1 MKHLN
6 QIVAIILV
14 FCLVAGLTA
23 CEKADVDDKNVSQ
36 KVNKYIKTSFPVPN
50 DNYIISNVCTNNSII
65 SIFGYEVTDE
75 PNNYYIYIT
84 DTDGKLIN
92 QIRCAWSDNYVHN
105 VMASDMDC
113 NGTIW
118 LLEYLWEYKYDNNGK
133 KIEEN
138 FVKWTVEK
146 IDEAGFSGPI
156 FTSSEMVEPLD
167 ILVNDEKI
175 YLFDSSSCAVFS
187 YDGVNLGYNKNLVG
201 IYSPCFSL
209 DGKLYMCCYN
219 AEGEVLSTIN
229 PLDCS
234 AETSIKLDIDILD
247 LIDGLNYDLYISNGI
262 SLYGFNA
269 ENCQLTE
276 ILNWVSAGVTGDYKG
291 VIPMDDGSFLYYTS
305 REICYIQPTMIENSE
320 ITILTLGTMDSYF
333 LKDYVIDFNA
343 SNLNYEVQI
352 RDYSQY
358 NTSENPDGGLTKLT
372 LDIVSGNAP
381 DIIDLSILPR
391 DQFEKAGLL
400 ENLYPFIKTD
410 NSLSKTEFVS
420 PIIKAMETDYQL
432 FTLVPCYTIMLL
444 EGHKDKI
451 DPYKELDFSDLLI
464 LKTGMDEGENPFGL
478 TMSKKS
484 FIETMMSVSNSK
496 FVDWEAKK
504 CNFDDD
510 FAALLEFA
518 DTLPEAYDLSCD
530 LQMINS
536 GEQLISLQHVGSY
549 VDLIAFNYYFD
560 NDLGIYGIPSAKNSG
575 AIVCPYISLA
585 ISSGSTNKTGAWEFL
600 RMFLSDDNQKM
611 FSEMMLPIT
620 EYGMNCCKDSIK
632 QWQSQDGLLYLSDVN
647 GNEVAVKSN
656 NKDCEA
662 LFENMIQ
669 SVTGVYNFNQALFDI
684 VWNEAQAFFCGDKS
698 SQEVTDIIQSKV
710 SIYVAEQG

>member
-1 MKHLN
+1 M
-6 QIVAIILV
+6 IR
-14 FCLVAGLTA
+14 
-23 CEKADVDDKNVSQ
+23 
-36 KVNKYIKTSFPVPN
+36 
-50 DNYIISNVCTNNSII
+50 
-65 SIFGYEVTDE
+65 
-75 PNNYYIYIT
+75 
-84 DTDGKLIN
+84 
-92 QIRCAWSDNYVHN
+92 QIRCVWDDNYAHSI
-105 VMASDMDC
+105 MASDMDSD
-113 NGTIW
+113 GTIW
-118 LLEYLWEYKYDNNGK
+118 LLEYLWEYKYDSNGVK
-133 KIEEN
+133 TEEN
-138 FVKWTVEK
+138 LAKWIVEK
-146 IDEAGFSGPI
+146 IDESGFSGAIISSDEI
-156 FTSSEMVEPLD
+156 FEPMD
-167 ILVNDEKI
+167 ITVNDEKI
-175 YLFDSSSCAVFS
+175 YLFDSSSCAAFS
-187 YDGVNLGYNKNLVG
+187 YDGAKLWYDESLNG
-201 IYSPCFSL
+201 IYRPCFSS
-209 DGKLYMCCYN
+209 DGKLYVCGN
-219 AEGEVLSTIN
+219 SAEGEVLNTIN

-234 AETSIKLDIDILD
+234 VEKSAKLDIDIFD
-247 LIDGLNYDLYISNGI
+247 IIAGIDYDLYISNGI
-262 SLYGFNA
+262 SLYGYNA
-269 ENCQLTE
+269 GSGQLTE
-276 ILNWVSAGVTGDYKG
+276 VLNWVSAGVTGDYKG
-291 VIPMDDGSFLYYTS
+291 VIAMKDGSFLYYTS
-305 REICYIQPTMIENSE
+305 REICYIRPTTVESGK
-320 ITILTLGTMDSYF
+320 TTVLTLGTMDSTF
-333 LKDYVIDFNA
+333 LKNYVIDFNA
-343 SNLNYEVQI
+343 SNYYYEVQI
-352 RDYSQY
+352 IDYSQY
-358 NTSENPDGGLTKLT
+358 NTAENPNGGLTRLN

-381 DIIDLSILPR
+381 DIIDLSSLPR

-400 ENLYPFIKTD
+400 EDLYPFIESD
-410 NSLSKTEFVS
+410 DSLSETEFVS
-420 PIIKAMETDYQL
+420 PVIKALGMDGQL

-536 GEQLISLQHVGSY
+536 GEQLLSLQHVGSY

-684 VWNEAQAFFCGDKS
+684 VWSEAQEFFCGDKS
-698 SQEVTDIIQSKV
+698 AEEVTDIIQSKV
-710 SIYVAEQG
+710 SLYVAEQG